1 MDDIFGPKIE
11 VKNGDFLH
19 PYDKCSDFVCTTDP
33 KKTIFARSC
42 GENGEN
48 ATKNGSRFLHKILQC
63 HYCSF
68 KTSNKHNFEKHLS
81 TKKHLNNLGKS
92 QSNLA
97 YILEDEI
104 ESSPNIPNS
113 QVQQEF
119 ELYCSCCKVG
129 FISNKD
135 LERHLST
142 KKHLIKAGDV
152 PILNNFNCDVCMVSF
167 SKSYLLNKHLQ
178 SKTHKTKIFSESKED
193 DETPATEISI
203 VNDDN
208 NHTTTDTK
216 PYIEIINKLLSENKE
231 MRNFFVDQNQEMM
244 KMIHEQS
251 SKLIECSKPN
261 NTNTMTNNF
270 NTNNNTIHGNI
281 NNNKFNINVFLNE
294 QCKDAMNLPD
304 FIDNIEVSHN
314 DLENNGQLGF
324 VAGISKIILDNL
336 KQLSVYER
344 PIHCTDIKRETLY
357 VKYDNKWTKDESLD
371 KLNEAIRDVSYK
383 SIGVLNE
390 WKESN
395 PEYKDINSEFSDKCM
410 AMTKNTLAGYD
421 RDAYYSKVIRIIS
434 KETSIDKTDK

>member
-1 MDDIFGPKIE
+1 MDEIFGPKIE

-19 PYDKCSDFVCTTDP
+19 PYDKCSDFVCTNDS

-81 TKKHLNNLGKS
+81 TKKHVNNLGKS

-97 YILEDEI
+97 YILEDET
-104 ESSPNIPNS
+104 ESSPNS

-167 SKSYLLNKHLQ
+167 TKSYLLNKHLQ

-203 VNDDN
+203 LNDDV

-216 PYIEIINKLLSENKE
+216 PYIDIINKLLSENKE

-251 SKLIECSKPN
+251 SKLIEYSKPN
-261 NTNTMTNNF
+261 TTNTMTNNF

-357 VKYDNKWTKDESLD
+357 VKYDNKWTKDESFD

>member
-1 MDDIFGPKIE
+1 MVVFRILTINAVFLYVLTIK
-11 VKNGDFLH
+11 KNFFLQ
-19 PYDKCSDFVCTTDP
+19 DFVE
-33 KKTIFARSC
+33 K
-42 GENGEN
+42 NGEN

-81 TKKHLNNLGKS
+81 TKKHINNLGKS

-97 YILEDEI
+97 DILDDET
-104 ESSPNIPNS
+104 ESSPNIPNIPNIPTT

-142 KKHLIKAGDV
+142 KKHLIKTGDV
-152 PILNNFNCDVCMVSF
+152 PILNNFNCHVCMVSF

-178 SKTHKTKIFSESKED
+178 SKTHKTKVLSDSKEY
-193 DETPATEISI
+193 DESPATEISI
-203 VNDDN
+203 VNDDV
-208 NHTTTDTK
+208 NHITSDTK

-251 SKLIECSKPN
+251 SKLIEYSKP
-261 NTNTMTNNF
+261 NTMTNNF

-357 VKYDNKWTKDESLD
+357 VKYDNKWTKDESFD

-395 PEYKDINSEFSDKCM
+395 PEYKDINSEFSDRCM

-434 KETSIDKTDK
+434 KETSIDKNEK

>member
-1 MDDIFGPKIE
+1 MDTKIAQKKRY
-11 VKNGDFLH
+11 KNPNISVSD
-19 PYDKCSDFVCTTDP
+19 DKCSDNIYIDDS
-33 KKTIFARSC
+33 KKIFFARFC

-48 ATKNGSRFLHKILQC
+48 ANQNRSRFLHKILQC

-68 KTSNKHNFEKHLS
+68 NTSNKHNFEKHLS
-81 TKKHLNNLGKS
+81 TKKHISNLGKS
-92 QSNLA
+92 QSNLVD
-97 YILEDEI
+97 ILDDET
-104 ESSPNIPNS
+104 ESSPPT
-113 QVQQEF
+113 QQEF

-142 KKHLIKAGDV
+142 KKHLIKAGNV
-152 PILNNFNCDVCMVSF
+152 AILNTFNCDVCMVSF

-178 SKTHKTKIFSESKED
+178 SKIHKTKISSELKE
-193 DETPATEISI
+193 EPGESVIAEVS
-203 VNDDN
+203 VLNDDV
-208 NHTTTDTK
+208 NHTTSDTK

-251 SKLIECSKPN
+251 SKLIEYSKPN
-261 NTNTMTNNF
+261 TTNTMTNNF

-357 VKYDNKWTKDESLD
+357 VKYDNKWTKDESFD

>member
-1 MDDIFGPKIE
+1 MDEFFGTKIE
-11 VKNGDFLH
+11 VKNEDFLH
-19 PYDKCSDFVCTTDP
+19 PYDKCSDFVCTNDS
-33 KKTIFARSC
+33 KKTIFARFC

-68 KTSNKHNFEKHLS
+68 NSSNKHNFEKHLS

-92 QSNLA
+92 QLNLVDV
-97 YILEDEI
+97 LDEI
-104 ESSPNIPNS
+104 ESSPSIPTT
-113 QVQQEF
+113 QLQQEID
-119 ELYCSCCKVG
+119 LYCSCCKVG

-178 SKTHKTKIFSESKED
+178 SKIHKTRVSSELKEY

-203 VNDDN
+203 LNDDN

-251 SKLIECSKPN
+251 SKLIEYSKPN
-261 NTNTMTNNF
+261 TTNTMTNNF

>member
-1 MDDIFGPKIE
+1 MTISFS
-11 VKNGDFLH
+11 
-19 PYDKCSDFVCTTDP
+19 YDKCSDTVCTDDS
-33 KKTIFARSC
+33 KKTNFARFC

-48 ATKNGSRFLHKILQC
+48 VNQNRSRFLHKILQC

-68 KTSNKHNFEKHLS
+68 NTSNKHNFEKHLS
-81 TKKHLNNLGKS
+81 TKKHLINLNKNV
-92 QSNLA
+92 SN
-97 YILEDEI
+97 EI
-104 ESSPNIPNS
+104 EKQCSLI
-113 QVQQEF
+113 QEDID
-119 ELYCSCCKVG
+119 LYCSCCKVG

-142 KKHLIKAGDV
+142 KKHLIKNGL
-152 PILNNFNCDVCMVSF
+152 IEKSNEFNCDICMVSF
-167 SKSYLLNKHLQ
+167 NKSYLLNKHLQ
-178 SKTHKTKIFSESKED
+178 SKTHKANIGI
-193 DETPATEISI
+193 P
-203 VNDDN
+203 NDM
-208 NHTTTDTK
+208 HTTNDYNKNDTPTTIALMYKDTDSANETK

-231 MRNFFVDQNQEMM
+231 MRNFFVEQNQEMM
-244 KMIHEQS
+244 KVIHDQS
-251 SKLIECSKPN
+251 NKLVECSKPN
-261 NTNTMTNNF
+261 MMTNTF
-270 NTNNNTIHGNI
+270 NTNNNTIHGNV

-304 FIDNIEVSHN
+304 FIDNIEVSHD
-314 DLENNGQLGF
+314 DLENNAQLGF

-357 VKYDNKWTKDESLD
+357 VKYDNKWTKDESFD
-371 KLNEAIRDVSYK
+371 KLNDAIRDVSYK

-421 RDAYYSKVIRIIS
+421 REAYYSKVIRIIS
-434 KETSIDKTDK
+434 KETSIDKNEK

>member
-1 MDDIFGPKIE
+1 MDAFFGTKIE
-11 VKNGDFLH
+11 VKNRAVSV
-19 PYDKCSDFVCTTDP
+19 PYDKCSKYGDAITQE
-33 KKTIFARSC
+33 KTNFARFC

-48 ATKNGSRFLHKILQC
+48 ATKKSSRFLHKILHC

-68 KTSNKHNFEKHLS
+68 NTSNKHNFEKHLS
-81 TKKHLNNLGKS
+81 TKKHLNNLS
-92 QSNLA
+92 QMVDVL
-97 YILEDEI
+97 DEI
-104 ESSPNIPNS
+104 QSSPNI
-113 QVQQEF
+113 QIQQEI

-142 KKHLIKAGDV
+142 KKHLIKAGDIPV
-152 PILNNFNCDVCMVSF
+152 SNNFNCDVCMVSF

-178 SKTHKTKIFSESKED
+178 SKIHKTKAFSDSKEYN
-193 DETPATEISI
+193 EPSTAIT
-203 VNDDN
+203 VLTNDAN
-208 NHTTTDTK
+208 SSDTK

-251 SKLIECSKPN
+251 TKLIECSKPN
-261 NTNTMTNNF
+261 NTNTMTNHF
-270 NTNNNTIHGNI
+270 NTNNNTIHGNV

-294 QCKDAMNLPD
+294 QCKDAINLPD
-304 FIDNIEVSHN
+304 FIDNIEVSHI

-357 VKYDNKWTKDESLD
+357 VKYDNKWTKDESFD

-434 KETSIDKTDK
+434 KETSIDKADK